1 MAADKSARDAA
12 RGMTDEL
19 ARKLESLRALLRSLE
34 SALIAFSGGVDSTFL
49 AKVAHDELGERVVAV
64 TARSETYPEREYEEA
79 TALAK
84 RIGIRHL
91 AIETEELSLEG
102 FRKNPPDRCYHCK
115 RELFGKLRA
124 LAKEMGLRHVLDGSN
139 ADDTGDFRPGAR
151 AAAELGVR
159 SPLQEAGFTKEDV
172 RLASRALGLPTWN
185 KPSYACLSSR
195 FPYGETI
202 TAENVG
208 RVDKAEA
215 FVRTLGVRQV
225 RVRHHGDTA
234 RIEVPPEQIALLAGD
249 EARAQVVAR
258 FKELGYTYVTL
269 DLQGYRTGSM
279 NETLGEAVVAI
290 VQAQGARPCLKDR
303 WTRGIS
309 ARNFRSARNITASR
323 PAAARGGSVRSRRG
337 RSIRRRIRARLCRR
351 RRRPAARD
359 YGMPFARGVPSA
371 RMARAKSRCSELSQ
385 LLWAGQGIT
394 GEKDG
399 LQFRAAPSAGALYP
413 IETYAAARKVHS
425 LPPGLYHYE
434 VESRSLALVEPGDR
448 SLECAR
454 AALRAGD
461 VRGGGAAAH
470 LDRRRRAV
478 GAQVRPA
485 RVPVH
490 LSRRR
495 PPGAERGPGVRG
507 AGPRLLHG
515 RRALR

>member
-1 MAADKSARDAA
+1 MEADKSARDAV

-49 AKVAHDELGERVVAV
+49 AKVAHDELGDRVAAV

-124 LAKEMGLRHVLDGSN
+124 LAKEMDLRHVLDGSN

-151 AAAELGVR
+151 AAAELGIR
-159 SPLQEAGFTKEDV
+159 SPLQEAGFTKEEV
-172 RLASRALGLPTWN
+172 RLASQALGLPTWN

-279 NETLGEAVVAI
+279 NETLGQAVVASFKPK
-290 VQAQGARPCLKDR
+290 G
-303 WTRGIS
+303 RGH
-309 ARNFRSARNITASR
+309 A
-323 PAAARGGSVRSRRG
+323 
-337 RSIRRRIRARLCRR
+337 
-351 RRRPAARD
+351 
-359 YGMPFARGVPSA
+359 
-371 RMARAKSRCSELSQ
+371 
-385 LLWAGQGIT
+385 
-394 GEKDG
+394 
-399 LQFRAAPSAGALYP
+399 
-413 IETYAAARKVHS
+413 
-425 LPPGLYHYE
+425 
-434 VESRSLALVEPGDR
+434 
-448 SLECAR
+448 
-454 AALRAGD
+454 
-461 VRGGGAAAH
+461 
-470 LDRRRRAV
+470 
-478 GAQVRPA
+478 
-485 RVPVH
+485 
-490 LSRRR
+490 
-495 PPGAERGPGVRG
+495 
-507 AGPRLLHG
+507 
-515 RRALR
+515 